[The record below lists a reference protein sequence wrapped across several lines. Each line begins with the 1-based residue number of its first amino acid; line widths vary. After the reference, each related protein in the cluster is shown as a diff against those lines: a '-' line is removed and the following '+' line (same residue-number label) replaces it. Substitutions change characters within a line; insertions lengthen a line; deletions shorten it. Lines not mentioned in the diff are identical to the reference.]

1 MTPISFSAAILLC
14 FARTAATQAV
24 TREELDT
31 LRAAMQERVT
41 SLEGVVSTLGGRV
54 HILEA
59 ENKQLRKQSAAAPQ
73 QARAVN
79 VEARGAA
86 ARRLQVGGAPEC
98 CRWTPDDTCGTVADE
113 RLYRCSRLHEF
124 LERSSVVHEFA
135 NVAQCLGD
143 DEASWAFRFNGV
155 TGDVS
160 LDGTPGIAYRRQ
172 LQAQTQSTFPTPFKV
187 THAADCQSV
196 APVLN
201 VRLNTVMEGSLT
213 VGGVDVGAA
222 LASAGGENGPCGVAA
237 AFASCTASSEFDA
250 QYGCANVANSDGE
263 WATKAEATGSWIQMN
278 FASETTINTMKYT
291 NRDFIESNK
300 KVQLEFSDGST
311 VVVDDITQSE
321 VVSTHRFPS
330 VSTSSVKISVIEHYT
345 WVNNG
350 AKEIT
355 FSSECVM
362 KLAE

>member
-31 LRAAMQERVT
+31 LRAAMQERAT

-54 HILEA
+54 SILEA

-86 ARRLQVGGAPEC
+86 ARRLQLGGAPEC

-160 LDGTPGIAYRRQ
+160 LDGTPGGGLDNAYAYGTPGNARQ

-187 THAADCQSV
+187 THAADCQNV

-222 LASAGGENGPCGVAA
+222 LASAGGEN
-237 AFASCTASSEFDA
+237 
-250 QYGCANVANSDGE
+250 
-263 WATKAEATGSWIQMN
+263 
-278 FASETTINTMKYT
+278 
-291 NRDFIESNK
+291 
-300 KVQLEFSDGST
+300 
-311 VVVDDITQSE
+311 
-321 VVSTHRFPS
+321 
-330 VSTSSVKISVIEHYT
+330 
-345 WVNNG
+345 
-350 AKEIT
+350 
-355 FSSECVM
+355 
-362 KLAE
+362 